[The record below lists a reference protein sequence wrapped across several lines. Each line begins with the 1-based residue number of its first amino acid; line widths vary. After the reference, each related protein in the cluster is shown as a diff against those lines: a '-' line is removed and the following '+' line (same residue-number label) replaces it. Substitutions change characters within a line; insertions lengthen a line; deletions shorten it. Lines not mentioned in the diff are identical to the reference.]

1 MYKLQ
6 KTEKKNRQ
14 NKTTA
19 AVTKNGENWQIK
31 DSIKTKKRNLF
42 DYKDENNCL
51 DLDETQLFFV
61 DGTKN
66 IKAQTNINISSC
78 FDRLIDD

>member
-1 MYKLQ
+1 MK
-6 KTEKKNRQ
+6 
-14 NKTTA
+14 
-19 AVTKNGENWQIK
+19 G
-31 DSIKTKKRNLF
+31 NLF

-51 DLDETQLFFV
+51 DLDETQLFFFV